1 MPFTKKGKVAIIAF
15 DKTSYASV
23 VQWIERQIPV
33 LNVGGSSP
41 FGRAKIPVTLL
52 GGGYFVAFGVRYVSL
67 QEPERS
73 ERRLAKANYA
83 GGACGPVARTK

>member
-41 FGRAKIPVTLL
+41 FGRAKIPVTHL
-52 GGGYFVAFGVRYVSL
+52 GGGYFVALG
-67 QEPERS
+67 
-73 ERRLAKANYA
+73 
-83 GGACGPVARTK
+83 ARTPWGEIREPPRAGAQRGAIGKGELYRRSL